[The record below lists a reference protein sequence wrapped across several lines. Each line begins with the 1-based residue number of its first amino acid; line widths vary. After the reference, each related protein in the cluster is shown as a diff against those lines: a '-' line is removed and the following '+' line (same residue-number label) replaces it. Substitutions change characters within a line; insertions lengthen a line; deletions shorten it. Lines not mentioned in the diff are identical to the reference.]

1 MTKKSKGLWM
11 AIIGASFWGG
21 SGAAAQYLFAN
32 TSMTAIWLVT
42 VRLLFGGGIMLL
54 IGLARHRDQI
64 KAILS
69 NKRDIAILV
78 IFAFLGNF
86 NSQLTY
92 MLAVQASNASTATVI
107 QYLSPVLIILWLAFR
122 NREWP
127 RRIDV
132 ISIIFALVGTFLLV
146 TGGRLDA
153 LTITPNALMWG
164 SSAALAASIY
174 TLAPRPRSLLARYD
188 TITVCGMAMFL
199 GGLCISPNLFLTPVP
214 HFTGLEWLDLIYIIV
229 FGTMMAYT
237 FFLGSVKYIS
247 PALTGMLSAFEPL
260 VATFL
265 TVTLL
270 GTKLT
275 SITLLGSFLIIF
287 GILIESIPF
296 KRIKIHH

>member
-174 TLAPRPRSLLARYD
+174 TLAPRSLLARYD

-199 GGLCISPNLFLTPVP
+199 GGLCISPNLFLTPAP
-214 HFTGLEWLDLIYIIV
+214 HFTGLEWLDLIYIVV

>member
-1 MTKKSKGLWM
+1 
-11 AIIGASFWGG
+11 
-21 SGAAAQYLFAN
+21 
-32 TSMTAIWLVT
+32 MTAIWLVT

-146 TGGRLDA
+146 TGA
-153 LTITPNALMWG
+153 
-164 SSAALAASIY
+164 
-174 TLAPRPRSLLARYD
+174 
-188 TITVCGMAMFL
+188 V
-199 GGLCISPNLFLTPVP
+199 LTP
-214 HFTGLEWLDLIYIIV
+214 
-229 FGTMMAYT
+229 
-237 FFLGSVKYIS
+237 
-247 PALTGMLSAFEPL
+247 
-260 VATFL
+260 
-265 TVTLL
+265 
-270 GTKLT
+270 
-275 SITLLGSFLIIF
+275 
-287 GILIESIPF
+287 
-296 KRIKIHH
+296 

>member
-1 MTKKSKGLWM
+1 MDGHYWGLLLGWL
-11 AIIGASFWGG
+11 G
-21 SGAAAQYLFAN
+21 QCLFAN

-54 IGLARHRDQI
+54 IGLARYRDQI

-174 TLAPRPRSLLARYD
+174 TLAPRSLLARYD

>member
-1 MTKKSKGLWM
+1 
-11 AIIGASFWGG
+11 
-21 SGAAAQYLFAN
+21 
-32 TSMTAIWLVT
+32 MTAIWLVT

-153 LTITPNALMWG
+153 LTITPNALKWG

-174 TLAPRPRSLLARYD
+174 TLAPRSLLARYD

>member
-64 KAILS
+64 KEILS

-92 MLAVQASNASTATVI
+92 MLAVQTSNASTATII

-164 SSAALAASIY
+164 SAQPWRRQS
-174 TLAPRPRSLLARYD
+174 
-188 TITVCGMAMFL
+188 
-199 GGLCISPNLFLTPVP
+199 TP
-214 HFTGLEWLDLIYIIV
+214 
-229 FGTMMAYT
+229 
-237 FFLGSVKYIS
+237 
-247 PALTGMLSAFEPL
+247 
-260 VATFL
+260 
-265 TVTLL
+265 
-270 GTKLT
+270 
-275 SITLLGSFLIIF
+275 
-287 GILIESIPF
+287 
-296 KRIKIHH
+296 

>member
-1 MTKKSKGLWM
+1 MDGHYWGLLL
-11 AIIGASFWGG
+11 G
-21 SGAAAQYLFAN
+21 
-32 TSMTAIWLVT
+32 WL
-42 VRLLFGGGIMLL
+42 GGGCPVSICQH
-54 IGLARHRDQI
+54 INDRDLAGNGAPFVWGRDYAFDRACWHRDQI

-92 MLAVQASNASTATVI
+92 MLAVQTSNASTATII

-164 SSAALAASIY
+164 SAQPWRRQS
-174 TLAPRPRSLLARYD
+174 
-188 TITVCGMAMFL
+188 
-199 GGLCISPNLFLTPVP
+199 TP
-214 HFTGLEWLDLIYIIV
+214 
-229 FGTMMAYT
+229 
-237 FFLGSVKYIS
+237 
-247 PALTGMLSAFEPL
+247 
-260 VATFL
+260 
-265 TVTLL
+265 
-270 GTKLT
+270 
-275 SITLLGSFLIIF
+275 
-287 GILIESIPF
+287 
-296 KRIKIHH
+296 

>member
-78 IFAFLGNF
+78 IFACLGTF

-174 TLAPRPRSLLARYD
+174 TLAPRSLLARYD

-214 HFTGLEWLDLIYIIV
+214 HFTGLEWLDLIYIVV

-247 PALTGMLSAFEPL
+247 PALTGMLSALEPL

>member
-153 LTITPNALMWG
+153 LTITPNALKWG

-174 TLAPRPRSLLARYD
+174 TLAPRSLLARYD

>member
-174 TLAPRPRSLLARYD
+174 TLAPRSLLARYD

-214 HFTGLEWLDLIYIIV
+214 HFTGLEWLGLIYIVV

>member
-64 KAILS
+64 KEILS

-92 MLAVQASNASTATVI
+92 MLAVQTSNASTATII

-132 ISIIFALVGTFLLV
+132 ISIIFALVRTFLLV
-146 TGGRLDA
+146 TGGRRLDA

-164 SSAALAASIY
+164 SAQPWRRQS
-174 TLAPRPRSLLARYD
+174 
-188 TITVCGMAMFL
+188 
-199 GGLCISPNLFLTPVP
+199 TP
-214 HFTGLEWLDLIYIIV
+214 
-229 FGTMMAYT
+229 
-237 FFLGSVKYIS
+237 
-247 PALTGMLSAFEPL
+247 
-260 VATFL
+260 
-265 TVTLL
+265 
-270 GTKLT
+270 
-275 SITLLGSFLIIF
+275 
-287 GILIESIPF
+287 
-296 KRIKIHH
+296 

>member
-92 MLAVQASNASTATVI
+92 MLAVQTSNASTATVI

-174 TLAPRPRSLLARYD
+174 TLAPRSLLARYD

>member
-174 TLAPRPRSLLARYD
+174 TLAPRSLLARYD

-214 HFTGLEWLDLIYIIV
+214 HFTGLEWLDLIYIVV

-296 KRIKIHH
+296 KRIKMALH

>member
-92 MLAVQASNASTATVI
+92 MLAVQTSNASTATII

-174 TLAPRPRSLLARYD
+174 TLAPRSLLARYD

>member
-1 MTKKSKGLWM
+1 
-11 AIIGASFWGG
+11 
-21 SGAAAQYLFAN
+21 
-32 TSMTAIWLVT
+32 
-42 VRLLFGGGIMLL
+42 MLL

-174 TLAPRPRSLLARYD
+174 TLAPQSLLARYD
-188 TITVCGMAMFL
+188 TITVYGMAMFL

-237 FFLGSVKYIS
+237 FFLGSVKYIFPS
-247 PALTGMLSAFEPL
+247 VNWNAIRFRTIGRHLFDGDPAGDQVDFDHSIR
-260 VATFL
+260 FL
-265 TVTLL
+265 PNYLWN
-270 GTKLT
+270 
-275 SITLLGSFLIIF
+275 
-287 GILIESIPF
+287 PD
-296 KRIKIHH
+296 

>member
-21 SGAAAQYLFAN
+21 SGVAAQYLFAN

-92 MLAVQASNASTATVI
+92 MLAVQTSNASTATII

-174 TLAPRPRSLLARYD
+174 TLAPRSLLARYD

>member
-174 TLAPRPRSLLARYD
+174 TLAPRSLLARYD

-214 HFTGLEWLDLIYIIV
+214 HFTGLEWLGLIYIVV

-237 FFLGSVKYIS
+237 FFLGSVKSIS

>member
-92 MLAVQASNASTATVI
+92 MLAVQTSNASTATVI

-146 TGGRLDA
+146 TGGRLNA

-174 TLAPRPRSLLARYD
+174 TLAPRSLLARYD

-214 HFTGLEWLDLIYIIV
+214 HFTGLEWLDLIYIVV

>member
-107 QYLSPVLIILWLAFR
+107 QYLSPVLIILWLALR

-174 TLAPRPRSLLARYD
+174 TLAPRSLLARYD

-214 HFTGLEWLDLIYIIV
+214 HFTGLEWLDLIYIVV

>member
-21 SGAAAQYLFAN
+21 SGATAQYLFAN

-174 TLAPRPRSLLARYD
+174 TLTPRSLLARYD

-214 HFTGLEWLDLIYIIV
+214 HFTGLEWLDLIYIVV

>member
-1 MTKKSKGLWM
+1 
-11 AIIGASFWGG
+11 
-21 SGAAAQYLFAN
+21 
-32 TSMTAIWLVT
+32 
-42 VRLLFGGGIMLL
+42 
-54 IGLARHRDQI
+54 
-64 KAILS
+64 
-69 NKRDIAILV
+69 
-78 IFAFLGNF
+78 
-86 NSQLTY
+86 
-92 MLAVQASNASTATVI
+92 
-107 QYLSPVLIILWLAFR
+107 
-122 NREWP
+122 
-127 RRIDV
+127 
-132 ISIIFALVGTFLLV
+132 
-146 TGGRLDA
+146 
-153 LTITPNALMWG
+153 
-164 SSAALAASIY
+164 
-174 TLAPRPRSLLARYD
+174 
-188 TITVCGMAMFL
+188 MFL

>member
-54 IGLARHRDQI
+54 IGLARYRDQI

-174 TLAPRPRSLLARYD
+174 TLAPRSLLAHYD

-214 HFTGLEWLDLIYIIV
+214 HFTGLERLDLIYIVV

>member
-1 MTKKSKGLWM
+1 
-11 AIIGASFWGG
+11 
-21 SGAAAQYLFAN
+21 
-32 TSMTAIWLVT
+32 
-42 VRLLFGGGIMLL
+42 MLL

-174 TLAPRPRSLLARYD
+174 TLAPRSLLARYD

-237 FFLGSVKYIS
+237 FFLGSVKYIF

>member
-107 QYLSPVLIILWLAFR
+107 QYLSPVLIILWVAFR

-174 TLAPRPRSLLARYD
+174 TLAPRSLLARYD

-275 SITLLGSFLIIF
+275 SITLLGSFIIIF